1 MNKKWAFRT
10 AAVAAVVV
18 VLLTSVMPAAAQEGT
33 PPAGWW
39 DAYVR
44 GQTATPTPTAVHT
57 PVPTRFPTP
66 TRPTPG
72 LSAPWPTPAPEPT
85 NTATRTGTATDTP
98 TYTPAATQTQTPT
111 GTATPAC
118 TVIHVVQS
126 GETLSNIALRYDV
139 TVSAITDA
147 NGLTDQNFVWVGQR
161 LCIPGARP
169 SKPSQEAPPPP
180 TSTRTASQEAAA
192 QSTPTATDTPTANA
206 NTDSNIIVPV
216 GGAVSAGAQALPWI
230 LPSKAGAGAAEAAAA
245 GAGLELGLAGV
256 AAWHGVT
263 GKTQE
268 MLEGPS
274 TLEQHWNLVDAK
286 ATVVALDNTEV
297 LEQGKTAAQE
307 LAEEEWCEALKKNAG
322 YLAWQVSYLYQTL
335 YHITGTAS
343 QTNAIPK
350 GSCGWN
356 TTFTIVFN
364 VLDKTKISKAKQHRS
379 WVTIL
384 VQEKALCRV
393 TIKVQ

>member
-1 MNKKWAFRT
+1 MKGNVRVFRMVSILLT
-10 AAVAAVVV
+10 IV
-18 VLLTSVMPAAAQEGT
+18 VLVGLVFPTIASAGGGMCWFGEGATSYATPCPTSTPA
-33 PPAGWW
+33 PSSSP
-39 DAYVR
+39 
-44 GQTATPTPTAVHT
+44 TPTPT
-57 PVPTRFPTP
+57 
-66 TRPTPG
+66 
-72 LSAPWPTPAPEPT
+72 SAQPEGWPWV
-85 NTATRTGTATDTP
+85 DLP
-98 TYTPAATQTQTPT
+98 TYTPTPATAGTPTQTTTPT